1 MIGLWFWADDYSDIG
16 IPLRWE
22 LATPNIESSGIWWDW
37 GRSAYTPLK
46 MNAQILRYDDE
57 TDGN

>member
-1 MIGLWFWADDYSDIG
+1 MIGLWFWADDYIDIG

-22 LATPNIESSGIWWDW
+22 WATPNIESSGIWWDW

-46 MNAQILRYDDE
+46 MNAQILRYE
-57 TDGN
+57 